1 MKSIPCLKRCMP
13 SNDLSS
19 LLMNSSSFSECGSLT
34 SINELM
40 YLDEDDSTHYKRQRT
55 LSDTKV
61 MRMMVTRS
69 PATEALEAALNANA
83 EDELFGF
90 EFDFDPTS
98 VLQVPGCGL
107 DAAASA
113 KSSNSVASVTCDF
126 ARMNTTASRSA

>member
-19 LLMNSSSFSECGSLT
+19 LLLNSSSFSECGSLS
-34 SINELM
+34 SIDELM
-40 YLDEDDSTHYKRQRT
+40 YLDEDDSTSLHYKRQRT
-55 LSDTKV
+55 LSDPK
-61 MRMMVTRS
+61 MMMMTTRT
-69 PATEALEAALNANA
+69 PATEALEAALNAA
-83 EDELFGF
+83 AAASDELFGF

-107 DAAASA
+107 AAASKA
-113 KSSNSVASVTCDF
+113 SVASVTCDF

>member
-19 LLMNSSSFSECGSLT
+19 LLLNSSSFSECGSLT
-34 SINELM
+34 SIDELM

-55 LSDTKV
+55 LSDPK
-61 MRMMVTRS
+61 MMMLTRT
-69 PATEALEAALNANA
+69 PATEALEAALNAA
-83 EDELFGF
+83 AAASDELFGF

-107 DAAASA
+107 ASA
-113 KSSNSVASVTCDF
+113 SKASVASVTRDF